1 MTAIKSCRVTQEQY
15 QKTHGG
21 RKAPGK
27 HFFYQDVS
35 AHDIANF
42 FESYETS
49 KTATRANS
57 KYMADYIRTMNAD
70 GIGGVKTWT
79 VCLINVSGHG
89 KAFDIAGLRVDGGIY
104 RKEGFG
110 VDSYD
115 TTCSIHTMTSADHEY
130 LDYDNVAYEEVREL
144 KEKYKND
151 CSKTKVNEIIRSE
164 TRPFSKGLLIL
175 YPIGDAGEL
184 TKTQENHKVPFG
196 FAAVFPDRKGRGDLK
211 SYRMNEIALEKDIDE
226 LYG

>member
-1 MTAIKSCRVTQEQY
+1 
-15 QKTHGG
+15 
-21 RKAPGK
+21 
-27 HFFYQDVS
+27 
-35 AHDIANF
+35 
-42 FESYETS
+42 
-49 KTATRANS
+49 
-57 KYMADYIRTMNAD
+57 
-70 GIGGVKTWT
+70 
-79 VCLINVSGHG
+79 
-89 KAFDIAGLRVDGGIY
+89 
-104 RKEGFG
+104 
-110 VDSYD
+110 
-115 TTCSIHTMTSADHEY
+115 MTSADHEY

-175 YPIGDAGEL
+175 YPIGDAGKL